1 MVVALSKTDAFHP
14 QQKNAVGMDD
24 FMVKYDTLKREA
36 KQLME
41 RGAIHAYIQK
51 LMEIEQIDRLY
62 QKRAWMSLKPTLS
75 ALLAISFRIT
85 F

>member
-1 MVVALSKTDAFHP
+1 
-14 QQKNAVGMDD
+14 
-24 FMVKYDTLKREA
+24 
-36 KQLME
+36 ME

-75 ALLAISFRIT
+75 ALLAISFQIT
-85 F
+85 S

>member
-1 MVVALSKTDAFHP
+1 MIALFKTDAFHLK
-14 QQKNAVGMDD
+14 QQNTVGMDD

-41 RGAIHAYIQK
+41 RGAIHAYIKK

-62 QKRAWMSLKPTLS
+62 QKRA
-75 ALLAISFRIT
+75 
-85 F
+85 